1 MRIALLAAAL
11 ALVALPATAQE
22 MRPGQYKTV
31 TKAEMGGR
39 AMKPIQDED
48 CVTRADIDQGLARM
62 GDKEATC
69 KASDIKR
76 GAGRTTYKI
85 TCAEDGQK
93 TSGEAD
99 IKMTPDGFDYN
110 VAMMSPMGPMKVNVR
125 GTRVGDCR
133 K

>member
-1 MRIALLAAAL
+1 MRIAPLAAAL

-39 AMKPIQDED
+39 AMKPMQDED

-62 GDKEATC
+62 GDQDASC
-69 KASDIKR
+69 KATDIKR

-85 TCAEDGQK
+85 ACGSEKNKA
-93 TSGEAD
+93 SGDVD
-99 IKMTPDGFDYN
+99 IRTTPDGFDYN
-110 VAMMSPMGPMKVNVR
+110 MAMTGPMGPMKVNVR